1 MRPNKKYLDFN
12 AAKSRYIFTFALV
25 IIILTNS
32 HSPRHHGEVLTMLI
46 DNIKRSFSSSNF
58 ASVREAYD
66 MLVSRLEEADW
77 HVATSKQDINE
88 YTFADEEYPAV
99 EGESF
104 SVQCDIQEGS
114 EVFVYEFRIREY
126 YTDPGSSD
134 YAYVIDVYRD
144 RHFVFSSL
152 KK

>member
-1 MRPNKKYLDFN
+1 
-12 AAKSRYIFTFALV
+12 
-25 IIILTNS
+25 
-32 HSPRHHGEVLTMLI
+32 MLI

-66 MLVSRLEEADW
+66 ELVSRLEEADW

-88 YTFADEEYPAV
+88 YTYADEENPAV

-104 SVQCDIQEGS
+104 SVQCDIQDGS

-126 YTDPGSSD
+126 YSDPGSSD
-134 YAYVIDVYRD
+134 YAYVIDVY
-144 RHFVFSSL
+144 
-152 KK
+152 

>member
-1 MRPNKKYLDFN
+1 MHPNKNYLDFY
-12 AAKSRYIFTFALV
+12 AVISRYLCTCN
-25 IIILTNS
+25 NS
-32 HSPRHHGEVLTMLI
+32 HSPRHHGEVITMLI
-46 DNIKRSFSSSNF
+46 DNLKAKFADSKFS
-58 ASVREAYD
+58 SVREAYD

-104 SVQCDIQEGS
+104 RVECDIQEGS
-114 EVFVYEFRIREY
+114 EVFVYEFRIRKY
-126 YTDPGSSD
+126 YSDPGSSD

-144 RHFVFSSL
+144 RHFVFSSVE
-152 KK
+152 

>member
-1 MRPNKKYLDFN
+1 MVFIWCYQDKWLSLQYRKEGNSNNTSALDN
-12 AAKSRYIFTFALV
+12 TVKSIDM
-25 IIILTNS
+25 
-32 HSPRHHGEVLTMLI
+32 LTMI
-46 DNIKRSFSSSNF
+46 QSEFRCTNF
-58 ASVREAYD
+58 NSVDEAYK
-66 MLVSRLEEADW
+66 LLISRLEEADW

-144 RHFVFSSL
+144 RHFVFSSVE
-152 KK
+152 

>member
-1 MRPNKKYLDFN
+1 
-12 AAKSRYIFTFALV
+12 
-25 IIILTNS
+25 
-32 HSPRHHGEVLTMLI
+32 MLI
-46 DNIKRSFSSSNF
+46 DNIKREFSS
-58 ASVREAYD
+58 ASFNSVSEAYKLLID
-66 MLVSRLEEADW
+66 RMEEADW
-77 HVATSKQDINE
+77 HIATSKQDINE

-104 SVQCDIQEGS
+104 SVQCDIQDGC
-114 EVFVYEFRIREY
+114 EVFVYEFRIREF

-144 RHFVFSSL
+144 RHLIFSSL

>member
-1 MRPNKKYLDFN
+1 
-12 AAKSRYIFTFALV
+12 
-25 IIILTNS
+25 
-32 HSPRHHGEVLTMLI
+32 MLI

-66 MLVSRLEEADW
+66 ELVSRLEEADW

-104 SVQCDIQEGS
+104 SVQCDIQEGC
-114 EVFVYEFRIREY
+114 EVFVYEFRIREF

-152 KK
+152 RK

>member
-1 MRPNKKYLDFN
+1 
-12 AAKSRYIFTFALV
+12 
-25 IIILTNS
+25 
-32 HSPRHHGEVLTMLI
+32 MLI
-46 DNIKRSFSSSNF
+46 DNLKAKFADSKFSS
-58 ASVREAYD
+58 VHEAYD

-88 YTFADEEYPAV
+88 YTFADEENPAV
-99 EGESF
+99 EGETF
-104 SVQCDIQEGS
+104 KVQCDIQEGS
-114 EVFVYEFRIREY
+114 EVFVYEFRIREF

-134 YAYVIDVYRD
+134 YAYIIDVYRD

>member
-1 MRPNKKYLDFN
+1 
-12 AAKSRYIFTFALV
+12 
-25 IIILTNS
+25 
-32 HSPRHHGEVLTMLI
+32 MLI

-66 MLVSRLEEADW
+66 ELVSRLEEADW
-77 HVATSKQDINE
+77 HVATSNQDINE
-88 YTFADEEYPAV
+88 YTFADEENPAV

-104 SVQCDIQEGS
+104 SVQCDIQDGS

-126 YTDPGSSD
+126 YSDPGSSD

-152 KK
+152 DK

>member
-1 MRPNKKYLDFN
+1 MCCDFKIYIYLCTCN
-12 AAKSRYIFTFALV
+12 
-25 IIILTNS
+25 NS

-66 MLVSRLEEADW
+66 ELVSRLEEADW
-77 HVATSKQDINE
+77 YIAKSKQDINE
-88 YTFADEEYPAV
+88 YTFADEENPAV

-104 SVQCDIQEGS
+104 SVQCDIQEGN
-114 EVFVYEFRIREY
+114 EVFVYEFRIREF

>member
-1 MRPNKKYLDFN
+1 LQYRKEGNSNNTSALDN
-12 AAKSRYIFTFALV
+12 TVKSIDM
-25 IIILTNS
+25 
-32 HSPRHHGEVLTMLI
+32 LTMI
-46 DNIKRSFSSSNF
+46 QSEFRCTNF
-58 ASVREAYD
+58 NSVDEAYK
-66 MLVSRLEEADW
+66 LLISRLEEAGCY
-77 HVATSKQDINE
+77 VATSKQDINE
-88 YTFADEEYPAV
+88 YTFADEENPAV
-99 EGESF
+99 EGETF
-104 SVQCDIQEGS
+104 KVQCDIQEGS

>member
-1 MRPNKKYLDFN
+1 
-12 AAKSRYIFTFALV
+12 
-25 IIILTNS
+25 
-32 HSPRHHGEVLTMLI
+32 MLI

-66 MLVSRLEEADW
+66 ELVSRLEEADW
-77 HVATSKQDINE
+77 YIAKSKQDINE
-88 YTFADEEYPAV
+88 YTFADEENPAV

-104 SVQCDIQEGS
+104 SVQCDIQDGN
-114 EVFVYEFRIREY
+114 EVFVYEFRIREF

-134 YAYVIDVYRD
+134 YTYVIDVYRD

>member
-1 MRPNKKYLDFN
+1 MHPNKNCLDFY
-12 AAKSRYIFTFALV
+12 AAISRYI
-25 IIILTNS
+25 
-32 HSPRHHGEVLTMLI
+32 
-46 DNIKRSFSSSNF
+46 
-58 ASVREAYD
+58 
-66 MLVSRLEEADW
+66 
-77 HVATSKQDINE
+77 

-114 EVFVYEFRIREY
+114 EVFVYEFRIREF